1 MRWNCWYCCRHCCW
15 CCCPQAWGAPTCC
28 GSCPVPPQLSC
39 AAKLPLMAQTAIS
52 LPHAPCPLPAWR
64 QVYNNLIHDIDGA
77 GFGVWGCYDC
87 TFAYNTLVRVG
98 RRSHVIEV
106 KFGEHSCDGA

>member
-1 MRWNCWYCCRHCCW
+1 
-15 CCCPQAWGAPTCC
+15 
-28 GSCPVPPQLSC
+28 
-39 AAKLPLMAQTAIS
+39 MAQTAIS

-77 GFGVWGCYDC
+77 GCGVWGCYDC

>member
-1 MRWNCWYCCRHCCW
+1 
-15 CCCPQAWGAPTCC
+15 
-28 GSCPVPPQLSC
+28 
-39 AAKLPLMAQTAIS
+39 
-52 LPHAPCPLPAWR
+52 
-64 QVYNNLIHDIDGA
+64 VYNNLIHDIDGA

-106 KFGEHSCDGA
+106 KFGEHSCDGE

>member
-1 MRWNCWYCCRHCCW
+1 VH
-15 CCCPQAWGAPTCC
+15 
-28 GSCPVPPQLSC
+28 
-39 AAKLPLMAQTAIS
+39 
-52 LPHAPCPLPAWR
+52 
-64 QVYNNLIHDIDGA
+64 NNLIHDIDGA

-106 KFGEHSCDGA
+106 KFGEHSCDGEGGSRGKEQAAASGSSLHCLQTMQLRCSTGC